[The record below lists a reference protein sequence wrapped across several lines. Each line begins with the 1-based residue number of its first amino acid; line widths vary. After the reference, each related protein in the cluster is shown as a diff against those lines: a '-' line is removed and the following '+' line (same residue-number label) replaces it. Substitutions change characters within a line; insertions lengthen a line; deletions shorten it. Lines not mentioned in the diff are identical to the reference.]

1 MLSPVF
7 ILNLASAPYMRTDR
21 ICAEYTEFLIRA
33 NIRGAVME
41 ELKYRYNEL
50 ISEYLARFAHK
61 QGLELD
67 DDSMQSDFF
76 GFCEGT
82 YIFSINDIRLDIDKN
97 VPAGAIINWYLYF
110 TGTGTYINYR
120 SWLIGAR

>member
-1 MLSPVF
+1 MDSLQ
-7 ILNLASAPYMRTDR
+7 YQ
-21 ICAEYTEFLIRA
+21 
-33 NIRGAVME
+33 
-41 ELKYRYNEL
+41 YNAL

-82 YIFSINDIRLDIDKN
+82 YIFSINDIRRDIDED
-97 VPAGAIINWYLYF
+97 VPAGEIKKWDSEYVSMIGAPI
-110 TGTGTYINYR
+110 INYR
-120 SWLIGAR
+120 SWLMGAR